1 MMALLSSFMVVALAE
16 MGDKTQL
23 VALSMASRYR
33 RPWAVMLGIL
43 IATTINHAL
52 ASSVGVWA
60 ASRLPTAVVEWIL
73 GLSFIGFGVWTLV
86 PDTYEEPTKRPTWG
100 PLVTTTVVFFLAE
113 MGDKTQLATVALAA
127 RFGSPV
133 AVTAGTTLGMVAADA
148 LAVFAGNYLATRLSI
163 IDRKSTRLNSSHG
176 YISYAVFCLKKKKKS
191 RRRPS
196 TEYRQRLSWI
206 NTTAFPT

>member
-86 PDTYEEPTKRPTWG
+86 PDTYDEPTKRPTWG

-127 RFGSPV
+127 RFRAPFT
-133 AVTAGTTLGMVAADA
+133 VTVGTTLGMLAADA
-148 LAVFAGNYLATRLSI
+148 LAVFGGTYLAAIVPMKLIRRIAAALFF
-163 IDRKSTRLNSSHG
+163 
-176 YISYAVFCLKKKKKS
+176 VFGIAAIVATL
-191 RRRPS
+191 RPV
-196 TEYRQRLSWI
+196 
-206 NTTAFPT
+206 

>member
-1 MMALLSSFMVVALAE
+1 MVVALLTSFLVVALAE

-33 RPWAVMLGIL
+33 RPWTVMIGIL
-43 IATTINHAL
+43 IATTINPAL
-52 ASSVGVWA
+52 VSSVGVWA
-60 ASRLPTAVVEWIL
+60 ATRVPAAVVEWIL

-86 PDTYEEPTKRPTWG
+86 PDTYDEPTKRPAWG

-133 AVTAGTTLGMVAADA
+133 AVTAGTTLGMLAADA
-148 LAVFAGNYLATRLSI
+148 LAVFAGTYLATRLSMVWLRRAAATLFFVFGLAI
-163 IDRKSTRLNSSHG
+163 IFKLLG
-176 YISYAVFCLKKKKKS
+176 
-191 RRRPS
+191 
-196 TEYRQRLSWI
+196 Q
-206 NTTAFPT
+206 